1 MILFSN
7 RSEPLPDFWKKY
19 EAAFRESPKTHLKEV
34 TFAGL
39 DTETTGFDLTHDRIL
54 SIGCLLLQ
62 DHTIRIKDVLEI
74 YLHQQHYNQRTA
86 EVHGIL
92 KNEGTHCLSELEA
105 LEQLLGFIQNAV
117 IIGHHTHFD
126 IEMINRALHRHNL
139 PSLKNKYLDT
149 SLLYKKTLLRSPVV
163 KHKDAYT
170 LDELALKFDISLK
183 DRHTAL
189 GDAYITLIAF
199 LHILNTLKNKSSI
212 NLKSLLRISR

>member
-1 MILFSN
+1 MVFFSRN
-7 RSEPLPDFWKKY
+7 SDHLPDFWKKY
-19 EAAFRESPKTHLKEV
+19 EAGFRESAKDSLEEV

-39 DTETTGFDLTHDRIL
+39 DTETTGFDLSRDRIL

-62 DHTIRIKDVLEI
+62 DHKIRVKNVLEI
-74 YLHQQHYNQRTA
+74 YVKQEHYNYNTA

-92 KNEGTHCLSELEA
+92 KNEGAHCISELEA
-105 LEQLLGFIQNAV
+105 LEQLLKFIQNAV

-126 IEMINRALHRHNL
+126 IAMINAALQRHAL

-149 SLLYKKTLLRSPVV
+149 SHLYKKTILRSPVV
-163 KHKDAYT
+163 KPKDTYT
-170 LDELALKFDISLK
+170 LDELAVKYDISLK

-199 LHILNTLKNKSSI
+199 LNILKVLKVKGHV
-212 NLKSLLRISR
+212 NLKSLLRFSR